1 MNEFMSR
8 CGTPVAMTSDVDFR
22 KALASAE
29 ELQITFVGRKSG
41 KRFSVPVWFAVDG
54 TAVYLLPV
62 GGTGSKWYK
71 SILKNPTMELG
82 ASGKTATVNARP
94 VTDRKQIDATM
105 DMFRE
110 KYGAS
115 DVKKYYPEQDAAVEL
130 MV

>member
-1 MNEFMSR
+1 M
-8 CGTPVAMTSDVDFR
+8 ASDDDFR
-22 KALASAE
+22 KALASVD

-62 GGTGSKWYK
+62 GGIESKWYK
-71 SILKNPTMELG
+71 SILKNPTMELE
-82 ASGKTATVNARP
+82 ASGKTATAKAKP
-94 VTDRKQIDATM
+94 VTDKKRIDATV
-105 DMFRE
+105 DRFRE

-115 DVKKYYPEQDAAVEL
+115 DVKKYYPAQNAAVEL